1 MGLAPSAIRFLA
13 REHKNKPFK
22 SPALTLGRQAIW
34 ATYDEVKKL
43 LISEGIQPQPLK
55 DVPNLTTKIPTQPSK
70 FISDVVL
77 FRLLNVEELYA
88 LDVSD
93 YENADIIADLNK
105 PIPSELQGRFNLI
118 LDGGTLEH
126 IFDIKQ
132 AMMNISLMLK
142 PKGKIIHMSPTSN
155 YIGHGFYSFSP
166 ELFFDYYLANK
177 FVNLKAYICVQGAD
191 PNRGKWTLYNYEYD
205 SYKGLVNSFRSK
217 YIVATIFVAEKND
230 ASTHDEIPLD
240 SQRTVSKK
248 TVPVSSLPVN
258 SSPLIE
264 MLRRYVPYQ
273 VKCMLLPVVRIKAAM
288 RKIKY
293 SKSVR
298 LKYLGKL

>member
-1 MGLAPSAIRFLA
+1 MGLAPSSIRFLA

-22 SPALTLGRQAIW
+22 SPVLTLGRQVIW
-34 ATYDEVKKL
+34 VTYDEVKRI

-55 DVPNLTTKIPTQPSK
+55 DVTDLTTKIPTQSSGY
-70 FISDVVL
+70 ISDIAF
-77 FRLLNVEELYA
+77 FRLMNVEELYT
-88 LDVSD
+88 LDFND
-93 YENADIIADLNK
+93 YEHADIIADLNK
-105 PIPSELQGRFNLI
+105 PIPSEFQGRFNLI
-118 LDGGTLEH
+118 FDGGTLEH

-142 PKGKIIHMSPTSN
+142 PKGKIIHLSPTSN

-166 ELFFDYYLANK
+166 SLFFDYYLANK
-177 FVNLKAYICVQGAD
+177 FVNLKAYICVQGTD

-205 SYKGLVNSFRSK
+205 SYKGVLNSFRSK

-230 ASTHDEIPLD
+230 DSTHDKIPVEN
-240 SQRTVSKK
+240 QRGVSEK
-248 TVPVSSLPVN
+248 TVPVSPSPVS

-273 VKCMLLPVVRIKAAM
+273 VKCILLPVVRIKAAV
-288 RKIKY
+288 RKRKY

-298 LKYLGKL
+298 LKCLGKL